1 MDMRK
6 SIDGLAAYVAAGL
19 GREPCDGAIYVFCN
33 RGRDKLKI
41 LYWETNGF
49 CLWYKRLEKERFQVS
64 LRGDVLELTSKQ
76 LRWLQEGL
84 DYQNLKGHK
93 EVNFQRFS

>member
-1 MDMRK
+1 MRK
-6 SIDGLAAYVAAGL
+6 SIDGLAAYVAGGL
-19 GREPCDGAIYVFCN
+19 GRVPCDGTMYVFCN
-33 RGRDKLKI
+33 RTRDKLKI

-64 LRGDVLELTSKQ
+64 LRGDVLELTSQQ

-84 DYQNLKGHK
+84 NYQKLKGHK
-93 EVNFQRFS
+93 AVNFQGFS